1 MVPRKEKC
9 HKTGIRRWQRAYRCR
24 SPPLLSFHPQRND
37 MKMEERTLNK
47 KFYVKRNPHARPE
60 KVEWIEMTGREFYKF
75 IMAPENKSRCFID
88 FEDYMIEAT
97 RIEYA
102 KWRKEKDHTDYLRE
116 QEIGWTTISL
126 YSTDITESA
135 NGEDV
140 IADDAV
146 DVETQGMNALEQ
158 ANLRRALDMLDEKSY
173 QLMHDL
179 YLSESPKSQ
188 REAAEEYG
196 VCQGTIKYRA
206 KEIRKNLKF
215 LLLKSE
221 KSSQ

>member
-37 MKMEERTLNK
+37 MKMEEITLNK

-158 ANLRRALDMLDEKSY
+158 ANLRRALDMLDEKAISLCMISISLKAPRANGK
-173 QLMHDL
+173 QQKNTVFVRGR
-179 YLSESPKSQ
+179 LSIAQK
-188 REAAEEYG
+188 
-196 VCQGTIKYRA
+196 
-206 KEIRKNLKF
+206 KF
-215 LLLKSE
+215 E
-221 KSSQ
+221 KI